1 MSVRSCLLS
10 LAFLLAAG
18 AVAADGAAPK
28 PATGLPAVLADIDR
42 DINAVTADFVVRV
55 VREAEAEKAPLVI
68 LRLNTPGG
76 RLDSTRDITQAILGS
91 KVPVVGYVGPPG
103 ARAASAGFLIL
114 MACDVAVMAPGTNA
128 GAASVVGSGGE
139 ELPKTIARKMTEDA
153 AALLR
158 SLVTPR
164 GRPQDTAVKTITE
177 AASYSEREAEEK
189 KLIEFVARDLPDLLT
204 KLDGRTIK
212 RVGQPD
218 VVLKT
223 IGTGI
228 VEKRMTSMQRALGV
242 IASPAVA
249 GLLLLLGLVGL
260 YAEMQSPGAIFPGIL
275 GGICLMLALF
285 ALSVL
290 PTSWAGIGLL
300 LLGILFFFLE
310 VKLTG
315 HGIFAIGGGVSMIL
329 GAALL
334 FPRDELAPR
343 GDFWFVVG
351 GAVTASAVL
360 AALSLKALSVQRLP
374 KVTGEEALI
383 GQVVTARTDIHES
396 GRVFVDGAI
405 WEARS
410 AGPVARGETVVI
422 VAVEGLRVVVKP
434 QHRSEN

>member
-1 MSVRSCLLS
+1 MSVCKWLFA
-10 LAFLLAAG
+10 LAFPLAAG
-18 AVAADGAAPK
+18 LVRADVAVPRAPSR
-28 PATGLPAVLADIDR
+28 PAVLADIDR
-42 DINAVTADFVVRV
+42 DINAVTADFVARV
-55 VREAEAEKAPLVI
+55 VREAEADRAPLII

-76 RLDSTRDITQAILGS
+76 RLDSTRDITQSILGS

-128 GAASVVGSGGE
+128 GAASVVGGGGE
-139 ELPKTIARKMTEDA
+139 ELPKTISRKMTEDA
-153 AALLR
+153 SALLR
-158 SLVTPR
+158 SLVAPR
-164 GRPQDTAVKTITE
+164 GRPQEAAVKTITE
-177 AASYSEREAEEK
+177 AASYSDREAEEK
-189 KLIEFVARDLPDLLT
+189 KLIEFVARDLPDLLSR
-204 KLDGRTIK
+204 LDGRTIR

-223 IGTGI
+223 GGTGI
-228 VEKRMTSMQRALGV
+228 VEKRMTAMQRGLGV
-242 IASPAVA
+242 IASPMVA
-249 GLLLLLGLVGL
+249 GLLLLIGLVGL
-260 YAEMQSPGAIFPGIL
+260 YAEMQSPGAIFPGII
-275 GGICLMLALF
+275 GGICLLLALF

-290 PTSWAGIGLL
+290 PTNWAGIGLL
-300 LLGILFFFLE
+300 LLGLLFFFLE

-315 HGIFAIGGGVSMIL
+315 HGLFAIGGGVSMVL
-329 GAALL
+329 GAVLL

-351 GAVTASAVL
+351 GAVTASGIL

-374 KVTGEEALI
+374 NVTGAGALI

-396 GRVFVDGAI
+396 GKVFVDGAI

-410 AGPVARGETVVI
+410 ASPVARGETVII

-434 QHRSEN
+434 EHRSEN

>member
-1 MSVRSCLLS
+1 MSVCKWLFV
-10 LAFLLAAG
+10 LALPLAAG
-18 AVAADGAAPK
+18 LVRADVAVHQASAR
-28 PATGLPAVLADIDR
+28 PAVLADIDR
-42 DINAVTADFVVRV
+42 DINAVTADFVARV
-55 VREAEAEKAPLVI
+55 IREAETERAPFVI

-128 GAASVVGSGGE
+128 GAASVVGGGGE
-139 ELPKTIARKMTEDA
+139 ELPKTISRKITEDA

-158 SLVTPR
+158 SLVAPR
-164 GRPQDTAVKTITE
+164 GRPQDAAVKTITE
-177 AASYSEREAEEK
+177 AASYSDREAEEK

-204 KLDGRTIK
+204 KLDGRTIR
-212 RVGQPD
+212 RVGRPD

-223 IGTGI
+223 GGTGI
-228 VEKRMTSMQRALGV
+228 VEKRMTAMQRALGV
-242 IASPAVA
+242 IASPTVA
-249 GLLLLLGLVGL
+249 GLLLLIGLVGL
-260 YAEMQSPGAIFPGIL
+260 YAEMQSPGAVFPGII
-275 GGICLMLALF
+275 GGICLLLALF

-300 LLGILFFFLE
+300 LLGLLFFFLE
-310 VKLTG
+310 VKLAG
-315 HGIFAIGGGVSMIL
+315 HGLFAIGGGVSMVL
-329 GAALL
+329 GAVLL

-351 GAVTASAVL
+351 GAVTASAIL
-360 AALSLKALSVQRLP
+360 AALSLKALSMQRLP
-374 KVTGEEALI
+374 KVTGEGALI
-383 GQVVTARTDIHES
+383 GQVVAARTDIHES
-396 GRVFVDGAI
+396 GKVFVDGAI

-410 AGPVARGETVVI
+410 AWPVARGETVII

-434 QHRSEN
+434 QQRSEN

>member
-1 MSVRSCLLS
+1 VSICKWLFA
-10 LAFLLAAG
+10 LAFPLAAG
-18 AVAADGAAPK
+18 LVRADVAVHQAPAR
-28 PATGLPAVLADIDR
+28 PALLADIDR
-42 DINAVTADFVVRV
+42 DINPVTADFVARV
-55 VREAEAEKAPLVI
+55 IREADVERAPLVI
-68 LRLNTPGG
+68 IRLNTPGG
-76 RLDSTRDITQAILGS
+76 RLDSTREITQVILSS

-128 GAASVVGSGGE
+128 GAASVVGGGGE
-139 ELPKTIARKMTEDA
+139 ELPKTISRKMTEDA
-153 AALLR
+153 SALLR
-158 SLVTPR
+158 SLVLPR
-164 GRPQDTAVKTITE
+164 GRPQEAAVKTITE
-177 AASYSEREAEEK
+177 ATSYSEREAEEK
-189 KLIEFVARDLPDLLT
+189 KLIEFVARDLPDLLA

-223 IGTGI
+223 AGIGI
-228 VEKRMTSMQRALGV
+228 AEKRMTAMQRALGV

-249 GLLLLLGLVGL
+249 GLLLLIGLVGL
-260 YAEMQSPGAIFPGIL
+260 YVEMQSPGAVFPGII
-275 GGICLMLALF
+275 GGISLLLALS

-300 LLGILFFFLE
+300 LLGLLFFFLE

-315 HGIFAIGGGVSMIL
+315 HGLFAIGGGVSMVL

-334 FPRDELAPR
+334 FPRNELAPR

-351 GAVTASAVL
+351 GAVTASAIL

-374 KVTGEEALI
+374 NVTGEGALI
-383 GQVVTARTDIHES
+383 GQVVAASTDIYES
-396 GRVFVDGAI
+396 GKVFVDGAI

-410 AGPVARGETVVI
+410 AEPVARGETVII

-434 QHRSEN
+434 EH

>member
-1 MSVRSCLLS
+1 MSVRKWFFA
-10 LAFLLAAG
+10 LAFPLAAG
-18 AVAADGAAPK
+18 VVRADVAAQQAP
-28 PATGLPAVLADIDR
+28 ARPAVLADIDR
-42 DINAVTADFVVRV
+42 DINAVTASFVARV
-55 VREAEAEKAPLVI
+55 ISEAEAERAPLVI

-76 RLDSTRDITQAILGS
+76 RLDSTRDITQSILGS

-128 GAASVVGSGGE
+128 GAASIVGGGGE
-139 ELPKTIARKMTEDA
+139 ELPKTISRKMTEDA
-153 AALLR
+153 SALVR
-158 SLVTPR
+158 SLVAPR
-164 GRPQDTAVKTITE
+164 GRPQEAAVKTITE
-177 AASYSEREAEEK
+177 AASYSDREAEEK
-189 KLIEFVARDLPDLLT
+189 NLIEFVARDLPDLLT
-204 KLDGRTIK
+204 KLDGRTIR

-223 IGTGI
+223 ERTGI

-242 IASPAVA
+242 IASPMVA
-249 GLLLLLGLVGL
+249 GLLLLIGLVGL
-260 YAEMQSPGAIFPGIL
+260 YAEMQSPGAVFPGII
-275 GGICLMLALF
+275 GGICLLLALF

-300 LLGILFFFLE
+300 LLGLLFFFLE

-315 HGIFAIGGGVSMIL
+315 HGLFAIGGGVSMVL
-329 GAALL
+329 GAVLL

-351 GAVTASAVL
+351 GAVTASGIL

-374 KVTGEEALI
+374 KVTGDGALI
-383 GQVVTARTDIHES
+383 GQVVAARTDIHES
-396 GRVFVDGAI
+396 GKVFVDGAI

-410 AGPVARGETVVI
+410 VSPVVRGETVII

-434 QHRSEN
+434 EHRSEN

>member
-1 MSVRSCLLS
+1 VSICKWLFA
-10 LAFLLAAG
+10 LAFPLAAG
-18 AVAADGAAPK
+18 LVRADVAVHQAPAR
-28 PATGLPAVLADIDR
+28 PALLADIDR
-42 DINAVTADFVVRV
+42 DINPVTADFVARV
-55 VREAEAEKAPLVI
+55 IREADVERAPLVI
-68 LRLNTPGG
+68 IRLNTPGG
-76 RLDSTRDITQAILGS
+76 RLDSTREITQAILSS

-128 GAASVVGSGGE
+128 GAASVVGGGGE
-139 ELPKTIARKMTEDA
+139 ELPKTISRKMTEDA
-153 AALLR
+153 SALLR
-158 SLVTPR
+158 SLVLPR
-164 GRPQDTAVKTITE
+164 GRPQEAAVKTITE
-177 AASYSEREAEEK
+177 ATSYSEREAEEK
-189 KLIEFVARDLPDLLT
+189 KLIEFVARDLPDLLA

-223 IGTGI
+223 AGIGI
-228 VEKRMTSMQRALGV
+228 AEKRMTAMQRALGV

-249 GLLLLLGLVGL
+249 GLLLLIGLVGL
-260 YAEMQSPGAIFPGIL
+260 YVEMQSPGAVLPGII
-275 GGICLMLALF
+275 GGISLLLALS

-300 LLGILFFFLE
+300 LLGLLFFFLE

-315 HGIFAIGGGVSMIL
+315 HGLFAIGGGVSMVL

-334 FPRDELAPR
+334 FPRNELAPR

-351 GAVTASAVL
+351 GAVTASAIL

-374 KVTGEEALI
+374 NVTGEGALI
-383 GQVVTARTDIHES
+383 GQVVAASTDIYES
-396 GRVFVDGAI
+396 GKVFVDGAI

-410 AGPVARGETVVI
+410 AGPVARGETVII

-434 QHRSEN
+434 EHRSES

>member
-1 MSVRSCLLS
+1 MSICKWLFA
-10 LAFLLAAG
+10 LAFPLAAG
-18 AVAADGAAPK
+18 LVRADVAVHQAPAR
-28 PATGLPAVLADIDR
+28 PALLADIDR
-42 DINAVTADFVVRV
+42 DINPVTADFVARV
-55 VREAEAEKAPLVI
+55 VREADVERAPLVI
-68 LRLNTPGG
+68 IRLNTPGG
-76 RLDSTRDITQAILGS
+76 RLDSTREITQAILSS

-128 GAASVVGSGGE
+128 GAASVVGGGGE
-139 ELPKTIARKMTEDA
+139 ELPKTISRKMTEDA
-153 AALLR
+153 SALLR
-158 SLVTPR
+158 SLVLPR
-164 GRPQDTAVKTITE
+164 GRPQEAAVKTITE
-177 AASYSEREAEEK
+177 ATSYSEREAEEK
-189 KLIEFVARDLPDLLT
+189 KLIEFVARDLPDLLA

-223 IGTGI
+223 AGIGI
-228 VEKRMTSMQRALGV
+228 AEKRMTAMQRALGV

-249 GLLLLLGLVGL
+249 GLLLLIGLVGL
-260 YAEMQSPGAIFPGIL
+260 YVEMQSPGAVFPGII
-275 GGICLMLALF
+275 GGISLLLALS

-300 LLGILFFFLE
+300 LLGLLFFFLE

-315 HGIFAIGGGVSMIL
+315 HGLFAIGGGLSMVL

-334 FPRDELAPR
+334 FPRNELAPR

-351 GAVTASAVL
+351 GAVTASAIL
-360 AALSLKALSVQRLP
+360 TALSLKALSVQRLP
-374 KVTGEEALI
+374 NVTGEGALI
-383 GQVVTARTDIHES
+383 GQVVAASTDIYES
-396 GRVFVDGAI
+396 GKVFVDGAI

-410 AGPVARGETVVI
+410 AGPVARGETVII

-434 QHRSEN
+434 EHRSEN